1 MNNQKFSLNLD
12 KKETTSDKKI
22 LRDALSG
29 EAIKWTPEEEIRQLF
44 IKKLIKEYKYPK
56 SHIKKEVPIKSGQT
70 ETKKKADIVVFHT
83 DKNFRSEENA
93 YIIVECKKKDR
104 KDGVDQLETYLSNT
118 TAEYGVWFNGKD
130 APAYIEKT
138 HKPHRYLPAPD
149 IPPYGKTL
157 ADIGLY
163 KKGDLVA
170 AEDLKTVFE
179 ACHNYIY
186 ANEGYLKDKI
196 FNEVVKLIFVKM
208 IDEKS
213 TSRDCEFRITTKEL
227 REVEEGKGKEFRK
240 RIEELFKRVVSA
252 YPDIFGGEKIL
263 LKTHTLAYVVSQLQK
278 YDFTKKTR
286 AEIKGVAFQTF
297 VHSHLRGERG
307 EFFTPYPILK
317 MAIEMLAPKEH
328 ELILDPACGSGG
340 FLVTALNFIRECFRQ
355 NRPDLDEFDITDAIR
370 TYGNNFVFGID
381 FNPDLARVS
390 KMYMVLN
397 DDGHTGIFSEN
408 SLEDFS
414 VISETSYRKILP
426 EKFNIVVTNPPF
438 GTRGKIT
445 RREILD
451 NFDLGHKWT
460 RDKETKKWNMIPEK
474 ILSQGNGKGGQVPD
488 ILFIERCLQFL
499 KNEGRMAIVL
509 PDGDLTNS
517 SLGYVRQWIRDN
529 ARILAVVSLPPE
541 TFVPYGAGVKA
552 SVLFLQK
559 LPKKELETLKKGDY
573 PTFMGVIEKIGYDIR
588 GRNIYKRNER
598 GKIIKKDGEPV
609 IDEDIT
615 LVIEEFKKFKAKYK
629 LEF

>member
-1 MNNQKFSLNLD
+1 MNNQNSRPILD
-12 KKETTSDKKI
+12 KEKTAGEKI
-22 LRDALSG
+22 FKDILSR
-29 EAIKWTPEEEIRQLF
+29 EPIKWTPEEEVRQLF

-56 SHIKKEVPIKSGQT
+56 SHIKKEVSIKSGQT
-70 ETKKKADIVVFHT
+70 ETKKKADIVVFHN
-83 DKNFRSEENA
+83 DKNFRPEENA

-104 KDGVDQLETYLSNT
+104 KDGLDQLETYLSNT

-138 HKPHRYLPAPD
+138 HKPHRYLSAPD

-157 ADIGLY
+157 ADVGLY
-163 KKGDLVA
+163 KKRDLVA

-186 ANEGYLKDKI
+186 ANEGYLKDKV

-213 TSRDCEFRITTKEL
+213 TSADCEFRITTKEL
-227 REVEEGKGKEFRK
+227 REVEEGGGEEFQK
-240 RIEELFKRVVSA
+240 RTEELFRRVVVA

-263 LKTHTLAYVVSQLQK
+263 LKIHTLAYVVSQLQK

-317 MAIEMLAPKEH
+317 MAIEILAPKEH

-340 FLVTALNFIRECFRQ
+340 FLVTALNFIRECFRK
-355 NRPDLDEFDITDAIR
+355 NRPDLNEFDITDAIR

-414 VISETSYRKILP
+414 VISNTSSRKVLP
-426 EKFNIVVTNPPF
+426 EKFDIVVTNPPF

-451 NFDLGHKWT
+451 HFDLGHKWV
-460 RDKETKKWNMIPEK
+460 RDKEKNKWKMVPEK
-474 ILSQGNGKGGQVPD
+474 VLSQGNGKGGQVPD

-499 KNEGRMAIVL
+499 KDGGRMAIVL

-517 SLGYVRQWIRDN
+517 SLSYIRQWIRDN

-541 TFVPYGAGVKA
+541 TFIPYGAGVKA

-559 LPKKELETLKKGDY
+559 LPKKELEVLKKKDHSI
-573 PTFMGVIEKIGYDIR
+573 FMGIIEKIGYDIR
-588 GRNIYKRNER
+588 GRNVYKRNEK
-598 GKIIKKDGEPV
+598 GEILKKDGEPV
-609 IDEDIT
+609 VDEDVSLI
-615 LVIEEFKKFKAKYK
+615 IEEFRKFKEKYK
-629 LEF
+629 LKF